1 MVGVVVPTVLLALLP
16 AWVAS
21 SGEGNIKLLENE
33 VAIALKACTYPEETT
48 ASKDVSKE
56 RQRRSDDYDGSPRID
71 NNMKEGNR
79 YSHERRNNDSGDQM
93 MVLNAT
99 DYDYEGYGTGNM
111 GEKLLTSVP
120 RPASPNLHNN
130 INNNNT
136 SRTRRSEPLL
146 NKPDSDQCLSQ
157 CVFANLQVVDSR
169 GIPREAELWNK
180 VQSAVTSQQSRSAL
194 HDQIRACFE
203 ELQSEAEDNG
213 CSYSNKLERCLMLRF
228 SDRQVDGKATTKK
241 PASTEQ
247 S

>member
-1 MVGVVVPTVLLALLP
+1 MVGVVLPTVLLALLP

-33 VAIALKACTYPEETT
+33 VAVALKACTYPEGTVT
-48 ASKDVSKE
+48 KDPASKE

-71 NNMKEGNR
+71 NNMKDGNR
-79 YSHERRNNDSGDQM
+79 YSHEKRNTNDSGDQM
-93 MVLNAT
+93 VTLNAT

-120 RPASPNLHNN
+120 RPASPHFHN
-130 INNNNT
+130 NNNNT

-146 NKPDSDQCLSQ
+146 KPDSDQCLSQ

-194 HDQIRACFE
+194 HDQIQACFQ

-228 SDRQVDGKATTKK
+228 ADRQVGGKATTRK
-241 PASTEQ
+241 PTSAEQ